1 MAAEATGGLDPVIH
15 APARL
20 RIMAALAAGPAGTLL
35 EFKRLRALLGLTD
48 GNLGAH
54 LATLEGAGFVAVTK
68 DFVGRRPRT
77 RLAMTA
83 EGRTAYAAHVAA
95 LRAILDAVPDAAL
108 DTASAA
114 GAPQLTPRR
123 I

>member
-1 MAAEATGGLDPVIH
+1 MAANATGGLDPVIH

-20 RIMAALAAGPAGTLL
+20 RLMAALVAAPPGTLL

-54 LATLEGAGFVAVTK
+54 IATLEGAAFVTVMK
-68 DFVGRRPRT
+68 DFEARRPRT
-77 RLAMTA
+77 RVAVTA

-95 LRAILDAVPDAAL
+95 LRAILDGADAAP
-108 DTASAA
+108 AA
-114 GAPQLTPRR
+114 GSALALNLATQKG
-123 I
+123 